1 MRGVERHDRE
11 KNIVTPKIM
20 TLCESESESQ
30 REKERADRQ
39 TDGDCREVAGD
50 DKDHAV
56 EEEVPK
62 GRKTKLSQRSKR
74 TEGR

>member
-30 REKERADRQ
+30 REREQADRQ
-39 TDGDCREVAGD
+39 TETAERWLEMIKTAQWKRRCRRAEKPG
-50 DKDHAV
+50 
-56 EEEVPK
+56 
-62 GRKTKLSQRSKR
+62 
-74 TEGR
+74 